1 MINSSKCSGAIYM
14 LYPLFSDVKNNI
26 CAFSLV
32 CKWLEEPFGII
43 TSLKQRNWDCALHR
57 TALSWF
63 ILSFCRF
70 FSYSVVFWVVI
81 FNLISGADG
90 RSML

>member
-1 MINSSKCSGAIYM
+1 M

-26 CAFSLV
+26 CAFSLM

-43 TSLKQRNWDCALHR
+43 TIIKAKESGLRFALHR
-57 TALSWF
+57 CLSWF

-70 FSYSVVFWVVI
+70 FSYLVVFWVVS
-81 FNLISGADG
+81 FNLISGANG
-90 RSML
+90 KSML